1 MDRKY
6 PFFWC
11 AVVCGF
17 IVMAY
22 ITLPLA
28 ELMVSPSLSDLKL
41 IVMPFSLGVA
51 DSQLYF

>member
-1 MDRKY
+1 MGRKDL
-6 PFFWC
+6 FFWSMSC
-11 AVVCGF
+11 GVIVV
-17 IVMAY
+17 AY